1 MQESLS
7 QKPTSTYTVVLI
19 PRNAMQRFLVP
30 LVFVL
35 GLGLAACNF
44 GSSTP
49 SDTASSSSSSSE
61 DSGDLVTHNVS
72 YTGTIDELGMTT
84 YQQGTHKLILE
95 NGQFLILE
103 STDANLNLNTYLGK
117 SVEIRGSLQP
127 TVEAGG
133 MLLRAEEVIVLGVT
147 SSSSSSSETVS
158 SESRTMCGGI
168 AGLPCESG
176 QECVDDPSDGCD
188 PRNGGADCSGMCVT
202 VMKESS
208 SSEAMKSSV
217 MSSAVRSSVMQ
228 ASSKSSVVSS
238 AASSS
243 QSSVAGN
250 SAAIEQQN
258 VLLAKQTYDQDS
270 LWTQKYCT
278 SHIAFCVPV
287 HKNWYFKSFGATTS
301 NLWHVELGMSDIAEL
316 GDGAIILNLV
326 SGSSASMQAQSGQI
340 KTQGS
345 DVIGFMDWQD
355 GTHFEIIADARVKAA
370 VSYMLAHI
378 TAYAGAQ

>member
-1 MQESLS
+1 MRRLLF
-7 QKPTSTYTVVLI
+7 PLVVVLC
-19 PRNAMQRFLVP
+19 
-30 LVFVL
+30 L
-35 GLGLAACNF
+35 GLTACNF
-44 GSSTP
+44 SSQTP
-49 SDTASSSSSSSE
+49 SDTSSSSSSSSE
-61 DSGDLVTHNVS
+61 DAGDLVTHNVS

-84 YQQGTHKLILE
+84 YQQGTHRLMLE

-103 STDANLNLNTYLGK
+103 STDSNLNLNTYLGK
-117 SVEIRGSLQP
+117 TVEIRGSLQP

-133 MLLRAEEVIVLGVT
+133 MLLRAEEVIVLGIT
-147 SSSSSSSETVS
+147 ASSSASPESSSSQG
-158 SESRTMCGGI
+158 RTMCGGI
-168 AGLPCESG
+168 AGLPCDDG
-176 QECVDDPSDGCD
+176 QTCKDDPSDSCD
-188 PRNGGADCSGMCVT
+188 PLQGGADCSGICVSDT
-202 VMKESS
+202 ATESS
-208 SSEAMKSSV
+208 SSETRSSSV

-228 ASSKSSVVSS
+228 VSSKSMMTSSSVV
-238 AASSS
+238 ASS
-243 QSSVAGN
+243 QSSVAGD

-258 VLLAKQTYDQDS
+258 VIMAKQTYDQDS

-301 NLWHVELGMSDIAEL
+301 NLWHVELGMSDIVEL

-345 DVIGFMDWQD
+345 DVIGFMDWED
-355 GTHFEIIADARVKAA
+355 GTHFEIIADVRLKAA

-378 TAYAGAQ
+378 TPYASVQ